1 MAQRLHT
8 NEILD
13 RIMSLI
19 DTSLSPAAPTGL
31 GLVTIA
37 KGDLGFYA
45 GRDKLTVELPA
56 IFVKPSPTND
66 MSFRAMGQEYEVIYK
81 HRLVY
86 VRQFATTEK
95 VIENK
100 VKETLKIAELL
111 IDNMD
116 LNGLALSNGQI
127 IRSLP
132 SSIEWEPIEDE
143 VVGGLN
149 LWFFATAITF
159 DVSTITRR

>member
-13 RIMSLI
+13 RLISLI
-19 DTSLSPAAPTGL
+19 DANLSPAPPAGL

-45 GRDKLTVELPA
+45 GKDSLTVELPA
-56 IFVKPSPTND
+56 LFVKPSPTNEL
-66 MSFRAMGQEYEVIYK
+66 SFRAMGQEYEVVYK

-86 VRQFATTEK
+86 LRQFATTEQVIDRK
-95 VIENK
+95 VA
-100 VKETLKIAELL
+100 ETLKIAELL

-116 LNGLALSNGQI
+116 LNALALPNGQI

-143 VVGGLN
+143 LAGSLN
-149 LWFFATAITF
+149 VWLFATAITF
-159 DVSTITRR
+159 DVVAITRR

>member
-19 DTSLSPAAPTGL
+19 DTNLSPAAPTGL

-56 IFVKPSPTND
+56 IFVKPGPTND

-111 IDNMD
+111 IDNID

>member
-13 RIMSLI
+13 RLISLI
-19 DTSLSPAAPTGL
+19 DTSLSPAPPAGL

-45 GRDKLTVELPA
+45 GKDSLTVELPA
-56 IFVKPSPTND
+56 LFVKPSPTNE
-66 MSFRAMGQEYEVIYK
+66 MSFRAMGQEYEVVYK

-86 VRQFATTEK
+86 LRQFATTEK
-95 VIENK
+95 VVENK

-111 IDNMD
+111 IDNLD
-116 LNGLALSNGQI
+116 LNSLALSNGQI

-132 SSIEWEPIEDE
+132 SSIEWEPLEDE
-143 VVGGLN
+143 LVGGLN
-149 LWFFATAITF
+149 VWLFATAITF
-159 DVSTITRR
+159 DVVAITRR

>member
-1 MAQRLHT
+1 T

-13 RIMSLI
+13 RLISLI
-19 DTSLSPAAPTGL
+19 DTSLSPAPPAGL

-45 GRDKLTVELPA
+45 GKDSLTVELPA
-56 IFVKPSPTND
+56 LFVKPSPTNE
-66 MSFRAMGQEYEVIYK
+66 MSFRAMGQEYEVVYK

-86 VRQFATTEK
+86 LRQFATTEK
-95 VIENK
+95 VVENK

-111 IDNMD
+111 IDNID
-116 LNGLALSNGQI
+116 LNALALSNGQI

-132 SSIEWEPIEDE
+132 SSIEWEPLEDE
-143 VVGGLN
+143 LVGGLN
-149 LWFFATAITF
+149 VWLFATAITF
-159 DVSTITRR
+159 DVVAITRR

>member
-13 RIMSLI
+13 RLMSLI
-19 DTSLSPAAPTGL
+19 DTNLSQAAPTGL

-45 GRDKLTVELPA
+45 GKDSLTVELPA

-66 MSFRAMGQEYEVIYK
+66 LSFRAMGQEYEVVYK

-86 VRQFATTEK
+86 LRQFATTEK

-111 IDNMD
+111 IDNLD
-116 LNGLALSNGQI
+116 LNALALSNGQI
-127 IRSLP
+127 IRSLL
-132 SSIEWEPIEDE
+132 SSIEWEPLEDE
-143 VVGGLN
+143 LVGGLN
-149 LWFFATAITF
+149 VWLFATAITF
-159 DVSTITRR
+159 DVIAITRR

>member
-13 RIMSLI
+13 RLISLI
-19 DTSLSPAAPTGL
+19 DANLSPAPPAGL

-45 GRDKLTVELPA
+45 GKDSLTVELPA
-56 IFVKPSPTND
+56 IFVKPSPTNE

-86 VRQFATTEK
+86 LRQFATTEQVIDRK
-95 VIENK
+95 VA
-100 VKETLKIAELL
+100 ETLKIAELL
-111 IDNMD
+111 IDNLD
-116 LNGLALSNGQI
+116 LNGLVLSNGQI

-132 SSIEWEPIEDE
+132 SSIEWEPLEDE
-143 VVGGLN
+143 LAGSLN
-149 LWFFATAITF
+149 AWLFATAITF
-159 DVSTITRR
+159 EVVAITRR

>member
-13 RIMSLI
+13 RLMSLI
-19 DTSLSPAAPTGL
+19 DTNLSPAPPTGL

-45 GRDKLTVELPA
+45 GKDSLTVELPA
-56 IFVKPSPTND
+56 LFVKPSPTNEL
-66 MSFRAMGQEYEVIYK
+66 SFRAMGQEYEVVYK

-86 VRQFATTEK
+86 LRQFATTEK
-95 VIENK
+95 VVENK

-111 IDNMD
+111 IDNID
-116 LNGLALSNGQI
+116 LNALALSNGQI

-132 SSIEWEPIEDE
+132 SSIEWEPLEDE
-143 VVGGLN
+143 LVGGLN
-149 LWFFATAITF
+149 VWFFATAITF
-159 DVSTITRR
+159 DVVAITRR

>member
-13 RIMSLI
+13 RLMSLI
-19 DTSLSPAAPTGL
+19 DTSLSPAPPIGL

-45 GRDKLTVELPA
+45 GKDSVTVELPA
-56 IFVKPSPTND
+56 IFVKPSPTNEL
-66 MSFRAMGQEYEVIYK
+66 SFRAMGQEYEVVYK

-86 VRQFATTEK
+86 LRQFATTEK
-95 VIENK
+95 VVENK

-111 IDNMD
+111 IDNID

-132 SSIEWEPIEDE
+132 SSIEWEPLEDE
-143 VVGGLN
+143 LVGGLN
-149 LWFFATAITF
+149 VWLFATAITF
-159 DVSTITRR
+159 DVVAITRR